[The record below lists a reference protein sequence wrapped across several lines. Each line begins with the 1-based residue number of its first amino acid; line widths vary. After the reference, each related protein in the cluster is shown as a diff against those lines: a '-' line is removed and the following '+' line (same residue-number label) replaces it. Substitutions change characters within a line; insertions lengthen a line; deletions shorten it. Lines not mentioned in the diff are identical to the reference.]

1 VTEEMKKDLEA
12 LLAKIVKDV
21 APKESQT
28 FGRFGEYFIDAANR
42 DTSILSSQGPQFI
55 ESMGGIST
63 AAHLVVAT
71 VSLIHGYTTMANLRK
86 EREDRARV
94 AGRWIDLLVQMGIP
108 RELAE
113 NIASRY
119 REDLAQFLIRHLM
132 GLTGEDDGG
141 TTPPKFR

>member
-1 VTEEMKKDLEA
+1 MTEEMKKDLQT

-28 FGRFGEYFIDAANR
+28 FERFGEHFIDAASR
-42 DTSILSSQGPQFI
+42 DTSNLSSQGPQFI
-55 ESMGGIST
+55 ESMGGISM

-71 VSLIHGYTTMANLRK
+71 VSLIHGYTIAVNVKK
-86 EREDRARV
+86 EREDRVRV
-94 AGRWIDLLVQMGIP
+94 AGRWIDLLVQMGLP

-119 REDLAQFLIRHLM
+119 REDLAQFLIRHTM
-132 GLTGEDDGG
+132 GLAGEDDGG
-141 TTPPKFR
+141 TIPPKFK